1 MVLDFDFERDLELF
15 ERLFFVSF
23 LPLLEDFFF
32 TNLTFF
38 PLDVDLDLVDASLA
52 LTLLMGV
59 FDLDLDL
66 VTTLTFL
73 PDWDLFLDLL
83 LSSLFPLGVVLWD
96 SMAKAVDDS

>member
-1 MVLDFDFERDLELF
+1 LVLDFDFERDLELF

-73 PDWDLFLDLL
+73 PD
-83 LSSLFPLGVVLWD
+83 
-96 SMAKAVDDS
+96 